1 MAPRLLSVNVGLP
14 REHPWNGRKVRTAIW
29 KDPVAGRRMVRRL
42 NIDGDGQADLG
53 GHGGE
58 QRAVLVY
65 QVESYRYWEREL
77 GRSEFPFGHFGENF
91 TVEGLADREVC
102 IGDRYRIGNALFE
115 VTQPRV
121 TCYRVGI
128 RTDEPR
134 MASLLVSHGRPGFY
148 LRVLEEGDVG
158 AADPVEKVLDGPER
172 MTVTEVSALLYLPG
186 HRREDL
192 ERALRISALSPGWKG
207 SFRAMLSEPAGVS
220 PASGNPGL
228 LSERSSPPA
237 WQGFRTMRVARI
249 ERESAAVLSLVFA
262 PVDGLPLATPLPGQ
276 FVVLRLRPT
285 PDSTPLLRS
294 YSLSDAPAE
303 DHYRISVKQEQKG
316 EASRYLHQH
325 VRVGDLLEVSAPR
338 GGFTL
343 DSSGDGPVVLLGA
356 GVGATPLLAM
366 LHALA
371 TNGTRR
377 PVWWCYGAH
386 NSADHPFASESARLL
401 GLIPGSRRYVVYS
414 RPGESE
420 TPGETFDERGHLN
433 IEALRRLHVP
443 QDADFYL
450 CGPTS
455 FLHDLKN
462 GLANWGVP
470 AGRIHTEFFGPEEAR
485 TPGITQAS
493 RPPHAPAGPAGLG
506 PHISFARSGLSV
518 RWDSRFPSLLAL
530 AEACD
535 VPVRWSCRTGVCH
548 SCEVP
553 LIAGRVSYQPDPL
566 DSPAIGNLLTCC
578 AQPAEDVVIDL

>member
-14 REHPWNGRKVRTAIW
+14 REHPWNGRTVRTAIW

-77 GRSEFPFGHFGENF
+77 GRSEFPFGQFGENF

-158 AADPVEKVLDGPER
+158 AGDPVQKVLDGPER
-172 MTVTEVSALLYLPG
+172 MTVADISALLYLPG

-192 ERALRISALSPGWKG
+192 ERALRIPALSPGWKG
-207 SFRAMLSEPAGVS
+207 SFRDMLGQTTGASA
-220 PASGNPGL
+220 ASGNPGL
-228 LSERSSPPA
+228 VSVSPPPA
-237 WQGFRTMRVARI
+237 WQGFRTMRI
-249 ERESAAVLSLVFA
+249 SSIDRESAAVSSLFLVPA
-262 PVDGLPLATPLPGQ
+262 DGLPLATPLAGQ
-276 FVVLRLRPT
+276 FIVLRLRPA
-285 PDSTPLLRS
+285 PDATPLLRS
-294 YSLSDAPAE
+294 YSLSDVPSA

-316 EASRYLHQH
+316 AASRYLHEHAQ
-325 VRVGDLLEVSAPR
+325 VGDLLEVSAPR

-343 DSSGDGPVVLLGA
+343 ESGDRPVVLLGA
-356 GVGATPLLAM
+356 GVGITPLLAM
-366 LHALA
+366 LHVLA
-371 TNGTRR
+371 GNRTARQ
-377 PVWWCYGAH
+377 VWWCYGAH
-386 NSADHPFASESARLL
+386 NATDHPFASESARLL
-401 GLIPGSRRYVVYS
+401 QLIPGSRRYVVYS

-420 TPGETFDERGHLN
+420 TPGESFDERGHLN
-433 IEALRRLHVP
+433 IEALRRLNVP

-455 FLHDLKN
+455 FLHDLKS
-462 GLANWGVP
+462 GLADWGVP
-470 AGRIHTEFFGPEEAR
+470 AGRIHAEFFGPEETR
-485 TPGITQAS
+485 TPGITQIS
-493 RPPHAPAGPAGLG
+493 RPPHVPAGAAGQG
-506 PHISFARSGLSV
+506 PRISFARSGLSV
-518 RWDSRFPSLLAL
+518 QWDSRFQSLLAL

-566 DSPAIGNLLTCC
+566 ELPALGNLLTCC
-578 AQPAEDVVIDL
+578 SQPAEDVVIDL